1 MNGKTMGGVSFEEH
15 SKETV
20 QDRLKRLI
28 GDRSLRAV
36 ATAWNLPYSTLNNYL
51 NKGTEPSLRAM
62 QQVAEAEGISLDW
75 LASGLNE
82 KRIQSSLE
90 TKEAERTQSLR
101 TVWGA
106 IFDSLPANDIEALVK
121 LIHRKG
127 TEAILSLEAAPGQS
141 GSMENRAESPQVKQ
155 LIELINTCDDAQIR
169 EILHSVANLKSATM
183 PGSKDVNQV
192 TKKVG

>member
-1 MNGKTMGGVSFEEH
+1 MNGKNRGEVSFDEH
-15 SKETV
+15 SKETI
-20 QDRLKRLI
+20 QDRLKQLI

-51 NKGTEPSLRAM
+51 SRGTEPSLRAM
-62 QQVAEAEGISLDW
+62 QQVSEAEGISLDW

-82 KRIQSSLE
+82 KQKRSSLE
-90 TKEAERTQSLR
+90 TERTQSLR

-127 TEAILSLEAAPGQS
+127 TEGILSLEATPGQP
-141 GSMENRAESPQVKQ
+141 GNVENRIESPQVKQ

-169 EILHSVANLKSATM
+169 EILHSVANLKSTTL
-183 PGSKDVNQV
+183 PGSESVNQV
-192 TKKVG
+192 SKKVG

>member
-1 MNGKTMGGVSFEEH
+1 MKGKNRGEVSFDEH
-15 SKETV
+15 SKETI
-20 QDRLKRLI
+20 QDRLKQLI

-36 ATAWNLPYSTLNNYL
+36 ATSWNLPYSTLNNYL
-51 NKGTEPSLRAM
+51 SRGTEPSLRAM

-82 KRIQSSLE
+82 KQKRSSLE
-90 TKEAERTQSLR
+90 TEVTERTQSLR

-127 TEAILSLEAAPGQS
+127 TEGILSLETSPVQPGS
-141 GSMENRAESPQVKQ
+141 AENRTESPQVKQ

-169 EILHSVANLKSATM
+169 EILHSVANLKSTTL
-183 PGSKDVNQV
+183 PGSESVSQV
-192 TKKVG
+192 SKKAG